1 MIYSDN
7 IKIPVL
13 CPIFFGVNRE
23 SIFYKKRDAYVPK
36 IISDTQV
43 FVWIDNTMLD
53 KTFVLKQRDENGF
66 FVDEVQLIIN
76 TIGNYNYIS
85 GTITKPNDTRCVQF
99 VLFADDDIIADTM
112 YYEMNPYYDKDIKVI
127 EYTHYEN
134 DFDFVFYRE
143 VEQTITFNVV
153 GGATLLQ
160 KQIVIPN
167 DYLLLSVGDAL
178 LKIGDNDVS
187 SYGATIESI
196 EENVITF
203 SVEYVGNNLHNLYV
217 YGDILQFETQET
229 QHIPNVYSIALECG
243 FIPSDYETKG
253 QIEDFDGQDLFNK
266 IVDARPQSTEKLTI
280 GDNGGVPN
288 WLAHKINVITMLS
301 SVTIDGEEFVR
312 VKDAQFEKEDDRE
325 GMGVWKVE
333 MQSKNED
340 YIPFKIF
347 DNTFANPFN

>member
-43 FVWIDNTMLD
+43 FAWIDDTMLD

-66 FVDEVQLIIN
+66 FVDELQLTIN

-85 GTITKPNDTRCVQF
+85 GTIVKPNDTRCIQF

-112 YYEMNPYYDKDIKVI
+112 YYEINPHYDKDIKVI
-127 EYTHYEN
+127 QYTHYEN
-134 DFDFVFYRE
+134 DFDFVFYRG
-143 VEQTITFNVV
+143 QTIFNVV
-153 GGATLLQ
+153 GGIAISPIEIDVANSPFLQ
-160 KQIVIPN
+160 
-167 DYLLLSVGDAL
+167 YLSAGDAL

-187 SYGATIESI
+187 SYGITIESI
-196 EENVITF
+196 DAN
-203 SVEYVGNNLHNLYV
+203 SVLLTAESTSNDWYELYSE
-217 YGDILQFETQET
+217 GDILQFQTQEIQYIQNT
-229 QHIPNVYSIALECG
+229 YSIALECG

-301 SVTIDGEEFVR
+301 SITIEGEEFVR

>member
-43 FVWIDNTMLD
+43 FVWIDATMLD

-66 FVDEVQLIIN
+66 IVDELQLTIN
-76 TIGNYNYIS
+76 TIGDYNYIS
-85 GTITKPNDTRCVQF
+85 GTIVKPNDTRCIQF

-112 YYEMNPYYDKDIKVI
+112 YYEINPYYDKDIKVI
-127 EYTHYEN
+127 QYTHYEN
-134 DFDFVFYRE
+134 DFDFVFHWE
-143 VEQTITFNVV
+143 GEKIIVNVIGV
-153 GGATLLQ
+153 ITLLQ
-160 KQIVIPN
+160 TEIKITN
-167 DYLLLSVGDAL
+167 DYLLLSIGDVL
-178 LKIGDNDVS
+178 LKIGDTDVS
-187 SYGATIESI
+187 SYGVTIASI
-196 EENVITF
+196 EEDVIRF
-203 SVEYVGNNLHNLYV
+203 SVEYVDNNLHNLYL
-217 YGDILQFETQET
+217 YGDVLQFETQEK
-229 QHIPNVYSIALECG
+229 QYIPNTYSIALECG

>member
-1 MIYSDN
+1 M
-7 IKIPVL
+7 KMV
-13 CPIFFGVNRE
+13 
-23 SIFYKKRDAYVPK
+23 
-36 IISDTQV
+36 
-43 FVWIDNTMLD
+43 
-53 KTFVLKQRDENGF
+53 F

-76 TIGNYNYIS
+76 IIGNYNYIS

-112 YYEMNPYYDKDIKVI
+112 YYEINPYYDKDIKVI

-143 VEQTITFNVV
+143 QTIFNVI
-153 GGATLLQ
+153 GGRAISQSEIDVPNNSFLQ
-160 KQIVIPN
+160 
-167 DYLLLSVGDAL
+167 YLSVGDAL
-178 LKIGDNDVS
+178 LKVGDNDVS
-187 SYGATIESI
+187 SYGVTIESI
-196 EENVITF
+196 EENIIAF
-203 SVEYVGNNLHNLYV
+203 SIEYFENELYNLYSD
-217 YGDILQFETQET
+217 GDILQFEAQEK
-229 QHIPNVYSIALECG
+229 QYIQNVYSIALECG

-340 YIPFKIF
+340 YIPFRIF
-347 DNTFANPFN
+347 NNTFANPFN

>member
-112 YYEMNPYYDKDIKVI
+112 YYEINPYYDKDIKVI

-143 VEQTITFNVV
+143 QTIFNVV
-153 GGATLLQ
+153 GGIAISPIEIDASNSPFLQ
-160 KQIVIPN
+160 
-167 DYLLLSVGDAL
+167 YLSVGNAL

-217 YGDILQFETQET
+217 DGDILQFETQEK
-229 QHIPNVYSIALECG
+229 QHIQNVYSIALECG

>member
-43 FVWIDNTMLD
+43 FVWVDNTMLD

-112 YYEMNPYYDKDIKVI
+112 YYEINPYYDKDIKVI

-134 DFDFVFYRE
+134 DFDFVFYRDM
-143 VEQTITFNVV
+143 EQTIIFNVV
-153 GGATLLQ
+153 GGTTLLYN
-160 KQIVIPN
+160 KIKIPN
-167 DYLLLSVGDAL
+167 DYLLLSAGDVL

-187 SYGATIESI
+187 SYGVTIESI

-217 YGDILQFETQET
+217 YGDILQFETQEK
-229 QHIPNVYSIALECG
+229 QHVPNVYSIALECG

>member
-1 MIYSDN
+1 MT
-7 IKIPVL
+7 
-13 CPIFFGVNRE
+13 
-23 SIFYKKRDAYVPK
+23 
-36 IISDTQV
+36 IIHPV
-43 FVWIDNTMLD
+43 FV
-53 KTFVLKQRDENGF
+53 
-66 FVDEVQLIIN
+66 
-76 TIGNYNYIS
+76 
-85 GTITKPNDTRCVQF
+85 
-99 VLFADDDIIADTM
+99 
-112 YYEMNPYYDKDIKVI
+112 
-127 EYTHYEN
+127 
-134 DFDFVFYRE
+134 
-143 VEQTITFNVV
+143 
-153 GGATLLQ
+153 
-160 KQIVIPN
+160 
-167 DYLLLSVGDAL
+167 
-178 LKIGDNDVS
+178 
-187 SYGATIESI
+187 
-196 EENVITF
+196 
-203 SVEYVGNNLHNLYV
+203 
-217 YGDILQFETQET
+217 GDILQFETQEK
-229 QHIPNVYSIALECG
+229 QHLPNVYSIALECG

>member
-43 FVWIDNTMLD
+43 FVWVDNTMLD

-112 YYEMNPYYDKDIKVI
+112 YYEINPYYDKDIKVI

-134 DFDFVFYRE
+134 DFDFVFYRDM
-143 VEQTITFNVV
+143 EQKHV
-153 GGATLLQ
+153 Q
-160 KQIVIPN
+160 
-167 DYLLLSVGDAL
+167 
-178 LKIGDNDVS
+178 
-187 SYGATIESI
+187 
-196 EENVITF
+196 
-203 SVEYVGNNLHNLYV
+203 
-217 YGDILQFETQET
+217 
-229 QHIPNVYSIALECG
+229 NVYSIALECG

>member
-112 YYEMNPYYDKDIKVI
+112 YYEINPYYDKDIKVI

-134 DFDFVFYRE
+134 DFDFVFFR
-143 VEQTITFNVV
+143 EQTIFNVI
-153 GGATLLQ
+153 GGRTWLLHQ
-160 KQIVIPN
+160 FGYIVIPN
-167 DYLLLSVGDAL
+167 DYHLLSVGDAL
-178 LKIGDNDVS
+178 LKIGDTDIS
-187 SYGATIESI
+187 PYGVTIYGI
-196 EENVITF
+196 EENVIKLSF
-203 SVEYVGNNLHNLYV
+203 EYVGNELYIL
-217 YGDILQFETQET
+217 YSEGDILQFETQET
-229 QHIPNVYSIALECG
+229 QHIQNVYSIALECG

-301 SVTIDGEEFVR
+301 SVKIDGEEFVR

-347 DNTFANPFN
+347 NNTFANPFN

>member
-23 SIFYKKRDAYVPK
+23 SVFYKKRDAYVPK

-43 FVWIDNTMLD
+43 FVWIDDTMLD
-53 KTFVLKQRDENGF
+53 KTFALKQRDENGF
-66 FVDEVQLIIN
+66 FVDELQLIIN

-112 YYEMNPYYDKDIKVI
+112 YYEINPYYDKDIKVI

-134 DFDFVFYRE
+134 DFDFVFYMDM
-143 VEQTITFNVV
+143 EQTIIFNVV
-153 GGATLLQ
+153 GGKTLLYN
-160 KQIVIPN
+160 QIVIPN
-167 DYLLLSVGDAL
+167 DYLLLSAGDVL

-217 YGDILQFETQET
+217 YGDILQFETQEK
-229 QHIPNVYSIALECG
+229 QHIQNVYSIALECG

>member
-43 FVWIDNTMLD
+43 FVWVDNTMLD

-112 YYEMNPYYDKDIKVI
+112 YYEINPYYDKDIKVI

-134 DFDFVFYRE
+134 DFDFVFYRG
-143 VEQTITFNVV
+143 QTIFN
-153 GGATLLQ
+153 
-160 KQIVIPN
+160 KIVIAS
-167 DYLLLSVGDAL
+167 DSEMEKEFAELSFLSVGDAL

-187 SYGATIESI
+187 SYGITIESI
-196 EENVITF
+196 DANIVRFTAETF
-203 SVEYVGNNLHNLYV
+203 SPEWYDLFTP
-217 YGDILQFETQET
+217 GDIFQFQTQEI
-229 QHIPNVYSIALECG
+229 QYIQNAYSIALECG

>member
-36 IISDTQV
+36 IISDTQI
-43 FVWIDNTMLD
+43 FAWIDDTMLD
-53 KTFVLKQRDENGF
+53 KTFVLKQRDESGF
-66 FVDEVQLIIN
+66 IVDELQLTIN

-85 GTITKPNDTRCVQF
+85 GTIVKPNDTRCIQF

-112 YYEMNPYYDKDIKVI
+112 YYEINPHYDKDIKVI
-127 EYTHYEN
+127 QYTHYEN
-134 DFDFVFYRE
+134 DFDFVFYGG
-143 VEQTITFNVV
+143 QTIFNVISSSLV
-153 GGATLLQ
+153 LQ
-160 KQIVIPN
+160 TKMYITNKHFLQ
-167 DYLLLSVGDAL
+167 YLSVGDAL
-178 LKIGDNDVS
+178 LKIGNNDVS
-187 SYGATIESI
+187 SYGVTIAGI
-196 EENVITF
+196 GAN
-203 SVEYVGNNLHNLYV
+203 SVLLTADLSSNDLENLYSA
-217 YGDILQFETQET
+217 GDVLQFQTQEI
-229 QHIPNVYSIALECG
+229 QNVQNTYSIALECG

-301 SVTIDGEEFVR
+301 SITIEGEEFVR